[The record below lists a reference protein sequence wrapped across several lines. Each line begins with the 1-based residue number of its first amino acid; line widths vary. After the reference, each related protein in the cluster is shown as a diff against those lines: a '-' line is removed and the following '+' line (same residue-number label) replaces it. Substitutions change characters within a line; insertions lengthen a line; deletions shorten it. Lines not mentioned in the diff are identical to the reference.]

1 MTISSAS
8 GIGGEAV
15 CAAEHDYLYLPPTS
29 WPESIGRLRI
39 LHTFVLESA
48 TKLSSRLESLGR
60 LTALVTLKI
69 AERNRLDKLPSRLGW
84 FHSLRT
90 LERDD
95 NP

>member
-1 MTISSAS
+1 M
-8 GIGGEAV
+8 
-15 CAAEHDYLYLPPTS
+15 
-29 WPESIGRLRI
+29 
-39 LHTFVLESA
+39 LESA